1 MYQAVQEALRDGG
14 QVILLLNRRG
24 YSTTIQCP
32 GCGFVVKCPH
42 CDLPLTHHRQGE
54 KAACHYCEYQI
65 PTPTHCPECRFDGI
79 RYSGQGTQRLE
90 SEVEARFPGVP
101 CLRMDSDSM
110 AKPGSHEQALER
122 FRAGEVRILVGTQ
135 MIAKG
140 LDFPNV
146 TLVGVINADTSLHF
160 PDFRA
165 AERTFQLVT
174 QVAGRTGRGE
184 RGGRVVV
191 QTYSPDH
198 PAIVAAQRHDYVMF
212 ANQELPIRR
221 EFGYPPE
228 TALIRLVLRGPVEAV
243 VETFGEQ
250 VGARLREA
258 ASARQMEPRI
268 LGPVAAP
275 IPKLRGHFR
284 FQILVYFP
292 DATLLRAA
300 VQAATEQLKAPDEV
314 LWMVDVDPVD
324 ML

>member
-1 MYQAVQEALRDGG
+1 MPT
-14 QVILLLNRRG
+14 RRC
-24 YSTTIQCP
+24 T
-32 GCGFVVKCPH
+32 
-42 CDLPLTHHRQGE
+42 
-54 KAACHYCEYQI
+54 
-65 PTPTHCPECRFDGI
+65 
-79 RYSGQGTQRLE
+79 
-90 SEVEARFPGVP
+90 
-101 CLRMDSDSM
+101 
-110 AKPGSHEQALER
+110 
-122 FRAGEVRILVGTQ
+122 
-135 MIAKG
+135 
-140 LDFPNV
+140 
-146 TLVGVINADTSLHF
+146 F

-228 TALIRLVLRGPVEAV
+228 TALVRLVMRGPVEAV

-250 VGARLREA
+250 VAARLREA

-292 DATLLRAA
+292 DATLLREA

-314 LWMVDVDPVD
+314 LWMVDVDPLD